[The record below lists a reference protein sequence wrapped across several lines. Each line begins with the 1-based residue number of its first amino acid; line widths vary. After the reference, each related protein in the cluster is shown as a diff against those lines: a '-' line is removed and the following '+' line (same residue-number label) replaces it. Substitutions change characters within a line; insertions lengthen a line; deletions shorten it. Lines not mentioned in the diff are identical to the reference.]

1 VQHTFDPVQQWIAR
15 LDKRAYALLVGA
27 LVGVLGGGIGLLV
40 AVAEPIIAA
49 GVLLG
54 VLLALFI
61 ISNVQIAL
69 YGIIAIMM
77 LLPFGTFPIRL
88 GFTPSLMDGAL
99 GAFVVV
105 YLCQWM
111 VGKRR
116 TFTSTPVHLLI
127 LTYIA
132 WLILGFVLGL
142 RWAPP
147 TSTILRGFAETLLA
161 ISMTFILVDFLR
173 DPATLR
179 RLVVIILI
187 FAGIQALVAIVLYAL
202 PDVTTE
208 SILVRLARLG
218 YPDGGVIRYIED
230 TPALGERAIGT
241 WIDPNALG
249 GVLAIAAS
257 TIAPQVFA
265 EKPVLRRRRL
275 AALVLLIITGALLLT
290 FSRASMLAFA
300 AGLVFI
306 GLLRYRKFLAVLI
319 LIVATVLV
327 LPFAQPL
334 VERFVDAFTGADL
347 ATQMRIGEYTDSLR
361 LISRYPIFGVG
372 FTGTPD
378 IDLYTDVASMY
389 LIMANQI
396 GLVGVGIYGTTMLA
410 VFAYGFGAWR
420 RVRDNPD
427 LNAIFLGYHA
437 ALLTAL
443 VNAVADLY
451 FFRLDFQASISLFW
465 ITVALALASARLAR
479 ESTVENAPRIM

>member
-1 VQHTFDPVQQWIAR
+1 VQQTLNPVQEWIAR
-15 LDKRAYALLVGA
+15 LDRRTYALLVGA
-27 LVGVLGGGIGLLV
+27 VIGILGGGVGLLV

-54 VLLALFI
+54 VLLAIFI
-61 ISNVQIAL
+61 ISNVQVAL

-99 GAFVVV
+99 GAFVFV
-105 YLCQWM
+105 YLCQWT

-116 TFTSTPVHLLI
+116 LFTSTPVHLLI
-127 LTYIA
+127 LTYMA
-132 WLILGFVLGL
+132 WLILCFVLGL

-173 DPATLR
+173 NPATLR
-179 RLVVIILI
+179 RLVVVILVC
-187 FAGIQALVAIVLYAL
+187 AGIQALVAIILYAL

-208 SILVRLARLG
+208 SILVRLARIG

-265 EKPVLRRRRL
+265 ERPVLHRRRL
-275 AALVLLIITGALLLT
+275 TFLILLLVAAALVLTY
-290 FSRASMLAFA
+290 SRASLLAFA

-319 LIVATVLV
+319 ASVALLFL

-347 ATQMRIGEYTDSLR
+347 ATQMRLGEYTDSLR

-396 GLVGVGIYGTTMLA
+396 GLVGLAIYTANMLA
-410 VFAYGFGAWR
+410 VVAYGLSAWR
-420 RVRDNPD
+420 HVRDNLH

-465 ITVALALASARLAR
+465 LTVALALASARLAR
-479 ESTVENAPRIM
+479 ESTVENHPRIM

>member
-1 VQHTFDPVQQWIAR
+1 VLQALHPVQQWVAR
-15 LDKRAYALLVGA
+15 LNPRTYALLIGA
-27 LVGVLGGGIGLLV
+27 LVGILGGVVGLLI
-40 AVAEPIIAA
+40 AITEPIIAI
-49 GVLLG
+49 GVVLG
-54 VLLALFI
+54 VLLALYI
-61 ISNVQIAL
+61 LSNVNVAL
-69 YGIIAIMM
+69 YGIIAIMS
-77 LLPFGTFPIRL
+77 LLPFGTIPVRIV
-88 GFTPSLMDGAL
+88 FTPSLLDAAL
-99 GAFVVV
+99 GAFVFV

-127 LTYIA
+127 LIYSA
-132 WLILGFVLGL
+132 WLILCFVLGL

-147 TSTILRGFAETLLA
+147 TSNILRGFAETLLA

-173 DPATLR
+173 DAASLR
-179 RLVVIILI
+179 RLVIILLA
-187 FAGIQALVAIVLYAL
+187 FAGIQAGVAIVLYVL
-202 PDVTTE
+202 PDATAET
-208 SILVRLARLG
+208 ILVRLARLG

-230 TPALGERAIGT
+230 TQALGERAIGT

-249 GVLAIAAS
+249 GILAIAAS
-257 TIAPQVFA
+257 TIAPQIFA
-265 EKPVLRRRRL
+265 ERPVLRSRHL
-275 AALVLLIITGALLLT
+275 AIVILLVVTVALVLT

-300 AGLVFI
+300 VGLVFI
-306 GLLRYRKFLAVLI
+306 GLLRYRKFLAI
-319 LIVATVLV
+319 LIVTVGIVILLSV
-327 LPFAQPL
+327 AQPL

-396 GLVGVGIYGTTMLA
+396 GLVGVAIYAATMLA
-410 VFAYGFGAWR
+410 VFAYGLSAWR
-420 RVRDNPD
+420 QVRDNPD

-451 FFRLDFQASISLFW
+451 FFRLDFQASITLFW
-465 ITVALALASARLAR
+465 MTVALALASARLAR
-479 ESTVENAPRIM
+479 ESTVENRPSLK

>member
-1 VQHTFDPVQQWIAR
+1 MQQPLNTAQIWFAN
-15 LDKRAYALLVGA
+15 LDRRAYALLIGSA
-27 LVGVLGGGIGLLV
+27 IGILGGGVGLLTTL
-40 AVAEPIIAA
+40 AEPIIAG
-49 GVLLG
+49 GVLIG
-54 VLLALFI
+54 TLLALYI
-61 ISNVQIAL
+61 LSNVNVAL
-69 YGIIAIMM
+69 YGIIAIMA
-77 LLPFGTFPIRL
+77 LIPFGTFPIRL

-99 GAFVVV
+99 GAFILV

-127 LTYIA
+127 LVYMA
-132 WLILGFVLGL
+132 WLILCFVLGL

-161 ISMTFILVDFLR
+161 IALTFVLVDFLR
-173 DPATLR
+173 DAAALR
-179 RLVVIILI
+179 RLVVIILL
-187 FAGIQALVAIVLYAL
+187 FAGIQALFAIVLYAL

-249 GVLAIAAS
+249 GVLAIAAA

-265 EKPVLRRRRL
+265 EKPVLRRRRV
-275 AALVLLIITGALLLT
+275 AAFILIIISAALLLT

-300 AGLVFI
+300 AGVVFI
-306 GLLRYRKFLAVLI
+306 GLLRYRKFLAVLV
-319 LIVATVLV
+319 IVVAIVLA

-347 ATQMRIGEYTDSLR
+347 ATQMRIGEYTDSFR

-378 IDLYTDVASMY
+378 IDLYTNVASMY

-396 GLVGVGIYGTTMLA
+396 GLVGLLLYVTTMIA
-410 VFAYGFGAWR
+410 VFVYGLSTWR
-420 RVRDNPD
+420 RVRSNPD

-451 FFRLDFQASISLFW
+451 FFRLDFQASITLFW
-465 ITVALALASARLAR
+465 ITVALALASARIAR
-479 ESTVENAPRIM
+479 ESTVENPPRFM